1 LLFAEL
7 AAARALVEEAGAK
20 IDAAVARGPALS
32 AEDRGAA
39 AIIVYEAKL
48 QAARAGLDVTQRV
61 FDLMGA
67 RATSE
72 RYGFDRRWRDVRVHS
87 LHDPLAYKAKEI
99 GAYRLLGT
107 LPQPSNYS

>member
-1 LLFAEL
+1 
-7 AAARALVEEAGAK
+7 
-20 IDAAVARGPALS
+20 
-32 AEDRGAA
+32 
-39 AIIVYEAKL
+39 
-48 QAARAGLDVTQRV
+48 
-61 FDLMGA
+61 MGA

-107 LPQPSNYS
+107 FPQPSNYS